1 MQELKDLTLVNHH
14 KIATD
19 IWNRVKEVMEGTT
32 LTKKERESKLYE
44 EFDRFTPDKG
54 ESIHSYY
61 LRYANYNGV
70 EIPQHQPIIPPLKQ
84 HNYEPPVVQQQSP
97 APSTQLDSGLVVPS
111 FLLIDY
117 PIASLNKATMFLSTA
132 FNSRF
137 PPTNN
142 QLRTLSNP
150 RTQATIQDGRVI
162 VQKMQG

>member
-61 LRYANYNGV
+61 LRYAKLINDVN
-70 EIPQHQPIIPPLKQ
+70 IIRMSMTPIQINMKFMVHL
-84 HNYEPPVVQQQSP
+84 
-97 APSTQLDSGLVVPS
+97 QL
-111 FLLIDY
+111 
-117 PIASLNKATMFLSTA
+117 
-132 FNSRF
+132 
-137 PPTNN
+137 
-142 QLRTLSNP
+142 
-150 RTQATIQDGRVI
+150 
-162 VQKMQG
+162 